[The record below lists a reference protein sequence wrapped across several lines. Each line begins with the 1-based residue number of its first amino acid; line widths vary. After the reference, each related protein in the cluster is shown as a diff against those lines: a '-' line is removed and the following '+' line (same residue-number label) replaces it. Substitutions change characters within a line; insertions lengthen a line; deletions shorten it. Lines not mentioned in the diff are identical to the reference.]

1 MPRLNRTEELEILN
15 ALAKELNRSVDL
27 NEALSTVGIQVARLL
42 GLETSWIFLLDD
54 RTAES
59 YLAASHN
66 LPPALA
72 ENPEKMEGRC
82 YCLDTF
88 RSGDLKGAANINVI
102 TCSRLYGLVEG
113 TKGLKYH
120 ASIPLYADEKKIGIL
135 NVASREWRKLTSD
148 DLNLLNTIANLMS
161 ISVERARLYDRSVSL
176 GAVEERYRL
185 SRELHDTLGQD
196 LAAILLRLET
206 LDARLDSG
214 ASQEALKDTVQQIM
228 SLTRGSLDE
237 ARRSVQDLRAA
248 SLEGLNLT
256 GALSKLVSDTQA
268 LFPNIRLV
276 YESVGAGRP
285 LPVHVEA
292 GLYRIAQEAI
302 NNVVKHSNAGTA
314 SITLV
319 CSPAQAHLTIEDDGI
334 GFDAVDIAV
343 DRYGLRGL
351 NERAS
356 LLGGNLNLES
366 TEGEGTRVEVIV
378 PLEGNT

>member
-1 MPRLNRTEELEILN
+1 
-15 ALAKELNRSVDL
+15 
-27 NEALSTVGIQVARLL
+27 
-42 GLETSWIFLLDD
+42 
-54 RTAES
+54 
-59 YLAASHN
+59 
-66 LPPALA
+66 
-72 ENPEKMEGRC
+72 
-82 YCLDTF
+82 
-88 RSGDLKGAANINVI
+88 
-102 TCSRLYGLVEG
+102 
-113 TKGLKYH
+113 
-120 ASIPLYADEKKIGIL
+120 
-135 NVASREWRKLTSD
+135 
-148 DLNLLNTIANLMS
+148 MS
-161 ISVERARLYDRSVSL
+161 IAIERARLYDRSVSF

-185 SRELHDTLGQD
+185 ARELHDTLGQD

-214 ASQEALKDTVQQIM
+214 ASQLTLKETVQQIM
-228 SLTRGSLDE
+228 TLTRDSLDE

-256 GALSKLVSDTQA
+256 GALSKLVSDTRA
-268 LFPNIRLV
+268 LFPNIWLV

-302 NNVVKHSNAGTA
+302 NNVVKHANADTA

-319 CSPAQAHLTIEDDGI
+319 CSPVQVHLTIEDDGI
-334 GFDAVDIAV
+334 GFDPADIAI

-378 PLEGNT
+378 PLEGTG

>member
-1 MPRLNRTEELEILN
+1 MPRLNRTEELAILN

-66 LPPALA
+66 LPPTMA

>member
-1 MPRLNRTEELEILN
+1 
-15 ALAKELNRSVDL
+15 
-27 NEALSTVGIQVARLL
+27 
-42 GLETSWIFLLDD
+42 
-54 RTAES
+54 
-59 YLAASHN
+59 
-66 LPPALA
+66 
-72 ENPEKMEGRC
+72 
-82 YCLDTF
+82 
-88 RSGDLKGAANINVI
+88 
-102 TCSRLYGLVEG
+102 
-113 TKGLKYH
+113 
-120 ASIPLYADEKKIGIL
+120 
-135 NVASREWRKLTSD
+135 
-148 DLNLLNTIANLMS
+148 
-161 ISVERARLYDRSVSL
+161 
-176 GAVEERYRL
+176 
-185 SRELHDTLGQD
+185 
-196 LAAILLRLET
+196 
-206 LDARLDSG
+206 
-214 ASQEALKDTVQQIM
+214 
-228 SLTRGSLDE
+228 
-237 ARRSVQDLRAA
+237 
-248 SLEGLNLT
+248 LT